1 MNDEINLVRRHSPF
15 RSVLF
20 RLLTSVVFILL
31 WLPLVAAED
40 PADELVEL
48 ERGSLSDLR
57 KFLAHHPATTTG
69 ARGLTALMVIAGWRG
84 EERFTGVEL
93 LLKAGAEVNAVDE
106 NGQTALRISAYRRD
120 ARLVRV
126 LLAAKARVEV
136 GTPLHD
142 AISAA
147 SLQQPG
153 DLEGTVKALLD
164 AGAPVE
170 RCDRHGRRALQLA
183 ARRGQQR
190 VVEMLLAAGADP
202 AAPDPNTGDP
212 PLHAA
217 AADGSPFVVQ
227 SLLKAGAPVGA
238 RNLYDCSTALHRA
251 AAAGQRESVEMLLAA
266 GAAINPTD
274 RQGETPLELSEQ
286 RGRSGAADLLRRS
299 GGRHATLPTASCESQ
314 AAKERR
320 PCVRETEAKKP
331 QPAVDGDFE
340 GGLRRVAEEVTF
352 WEASHQALVAQ
363 EIVLEIQ
370 SNLAYAAGMLCVGSG
385 PKAVGAG
392 WTPCQELLGG
402 GKGLRSSVQQF
413 LSETLLAKES
423 KVNSP
428 FSRFAAALGV
438 NAEAEMGYPS
448 AQPNRYTCVQVPS
461 AGRVKLPTLGG
472 TRVSPRPISRVCVL
486 PGDYELEIAS
496 ADSPATIYRL
506 SAGMRQAR
514 LEKIASPSA
523 RAMSVL
529 PALGFYCPD
538 PNGGVEHPMSRWA
551 GRDAP
556 IPPTGG
562 AAPFAQSPIGK
573 VEIVD
578 SLGKCSAA
586 CRQALTLSLVQSIQL
601 WLGACE
607 TCSPSSLRALDVGG
621 RVFLDRVLLDRLL
634 LAEDIA
640 AALASPTPIVEEG
653 SLHMNRF
660 SVAGPRPRKPFPPYV
675 EIAKDSDLAS
685 TLCRRLNPAGP
696 GVPASLRSLLCGV
709 HGGAAGESTPL
720 RLEIV
725 TQATCAPDAIA
736 CATVQRGM
744 TLSADSYAFR
754 LPPELSSDGVVPER
768 LGKGGKEVDLLTILN
783 HETGHWF
790 GLPHLDD
797 PRPTPDGRINA
808 MYPSLSEA
816 GHCLTT
822 ANLQMLANAGR
833 PNWYYRQKECDGMR
847 PGRGQR

>member
-1 MNDEINLVRRHSPF
+1 M
-15 RSVLF
+15 
-20 RLLTSVVFILL
+20 
-31 WLPLVAAED
+31 
-40 PADELVEL
+40 
-48 ERGSLSDLR
+48 
-57 KFLAHHPATTTG
+57 
-69 ARGLTALMVIAGWRG
+69 TALMVIAGWPG

-93 LLKAGAEVNAVDE
+93 LLKAGAKVNAVDE
-106 NGQTALRISAYRRD
+106 GGQTVLRVAAYRRD
-120 ARLVRV
+120 ARLVRA
-126 LLAAKARVEV
+126 LLAANARVEV

-147 SLQQPG
+147 SLQRPG
-153 DLEGTVKALLD
+153 DLDGTVEALLG
-164 AGAPVE
+164 AGASVE
-170 RCDRHGRRALQLA
+170 KCDRHGRRALQLA
-183 ARRGQQR
+183 ARRGQER
-190 VVEMLLAAGADP
+190 VVKMLLAAGADP
-202 AAPDPNTGDP
+202 EAPDPNSGDP

-217 AADGSPFVVQ
+217 AANGTLSVVRA
-227 SLLKAGAPVGA
+227 LLKAEAPVDA
-238 RNLYDCSTALHRA
+238 RNPYDCSTALHRA
-251 AAAGQRESVEMLLAA
+251 AAAGQRESVEALLAA
-266 GAAINPTD
+266 GSAVNPTD
-274 RQGETPLELSEQ
+274 RNGETPLELSEQ
-286 RGRSGAADLLRRS
+286 RGHPRAADLLRRS

-331 QPAVDGDFE
+331 QAAVDGDFE
-340 GGLRRVAEEVTF
+340 GALRRVAEEVTF
-352 WEASHQALVAQ
+352 WEASHRVLVAQ

-392 WTPCQELLGG
+392 RTPCQKLMGG
-402 GKGLRSSVQQF
+402 GEGLRSSVWQF

-423 KVNSP
+423 KVDSP

-448 AQPNRYTCVQVPS
+448 AQPNRYSCVQVPS

-472 TRVSPRPISRVCVL
+472 TRVSPQPVSRVCML
-486 PGDYELEIAS
+486 PGDYELEVAP
-496 ADSPATIYRL
+496 AGSPATTYRL
-506 SAGMRQAR
+506 SAGLRQAR

-523 RAMSVL
+523 RATSVL

-538 PNGGVEHPMSRWA
+538 PDGGVQHPMAKWA

-556 IPPTGG
+556 VPPTGG
-562 AAPFAQSPIGK
+562 AVPFSQSPIGK

-621 RVFLDRVLLDRLL
+621 KVFLDRVLLDRLL
-634 LAEDIA
+634 LAADIA
-640 AALASPTPIVEEG
+640 AALESPTPIMEEG

-675 EIAKDSDLAS
+675 EITTGSELAS
-685 TLCRRLNPAGP
+685 TLCRRLNTAGP
-696 GVPASLRSLLCGV
+696 GVPASLRSLLCGAQGV
-709 HGGAAGESTPL
+709 AAGESTPL

-736 CATVQRGM
+736 CATVQRGL
-744 TLSADSYAFR
+744 TLSAGSYVFR
-754 LPPELSSDGVVPER
+754 PPPEFSSDSMASGR
-768 LGKGGKEVDLLTILN
+768 LGKERKEVNLLTVLN
-783 HETGHWF
+783 HEVGHWF

-808 MYPSLSEA
+808 MYPNLSDA

-833 PNWYYRQKECDGMR
+833 PDWYYRQKDCAGMR
-847 PGRGQR
+847 PGGRER